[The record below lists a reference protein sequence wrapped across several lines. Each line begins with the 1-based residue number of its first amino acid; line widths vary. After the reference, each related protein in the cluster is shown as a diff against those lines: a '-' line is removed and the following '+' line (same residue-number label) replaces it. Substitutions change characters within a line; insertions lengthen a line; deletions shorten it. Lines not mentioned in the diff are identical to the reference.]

1 MIIDLHTALESV
13 ESYFTNDR
21 ATYTMLGC
29 MCGTQLFKHI
39 FDLSLGYFAFGD
51 ILLIEGCQDF
61 MGMSEPSPSN
71 NHFHYS
77 SLLSKKPV
85 HSLFNE
91 VCDLFSFKILNNG
104 NPVSEYKFDFNIQ
117 FINRFNLVIVC
128 DAHLIP
134 QTYLAELMKYVS
146 SKLIILVDP
155 FTIFGKAFVDVPT
168 VVNSTCECDELTA
181 LARDVYN
188 VETPFIKSGQ
198 KMLNVLDIAPPKTT
212 NRFIGNQYVTND
224 PPYYELML
232 DKLNGVGIKKDFKY
246 IVPNNQ
252 LMFYDLEKIDDSM
265 KQESISVNQ
274 NSLINIVKM
283 DGSLGTTLFTCNL
296 NKYKRTFRA
305 QIELLGKQKPFTMD
319 TSTLKVIPG
328 SLLTIEQAAY
338 HKFDKLTFVQSGYGH
353 KLSKQE
359 LYTLMNMT
367 EHLTIVEE
375 K

>member
-1 MIIDLHTALESV
+1 
-13 ESYFTNDR
+13 
-21 ATYTMLGC
+21 
-29 MCGTQLFKHI
+29 
-39 FDLSLGYFAFGD
+39 
-51 ILLIEGCQDF
+51 
-61 MGMSEPSPSN
+61 
-71 NHFHYS
+71 
-77 SLLSKKPV
+77 
-85 HSLFNE
+85 

-252 LMFYDLEKIDDSM
+252 LMFYDLEKTDDSIN
-265 KQESISVNQ
+265 QESISVNQ